1 MVYSSEHE
9 SLQPEKR
16 IQALLDAFAK
26 KILQAQ
32 VMVQT
37 SAQKIFNDAA
47 IIKRLVPRTDLS
59 YFFCYKVL

>member
-1 MVYSSEHE
+1 MVYSSKHE

-26 KILQAQ
+26 KTLQAQ
-32 VMVQT
+32 MKVQT

-47 IIKRLVPRTDLS
+47 IIKRLVPRTELS
-59 YFFCYKVL
+59 

>member
-16 IQALLDAFAK
+16 IQTLLDAFAK

-32 VMVQT
+32 MKVQT
-37 SAQKIFNDAA
+37 SAQKIFNDVA

-59 YFFCYKVL
+59 